1 MKSMY
6 LGGIDFMKLKLFAT
20 TVAALLVI
28 GILSAGNVSAH
39 AELDRSN
46 PAADATV
53 QGSPDLVEIW
63 FTEEIAEGSKI
74 EVADAT
80 GQTATKDVAKLD
92 LFDPDRKHLTVE
104 LKPDLPNGVYTVTW
118 TSISAEDGDT
128 ESDTFTFTIQG
139 SGTPVASPV
148 ASAAASPVGTGTP
161 PASKVSGSLQYADP
175 PKAQKANIDDR
186 ALAIALGAGVLAA
199 LFIYGFWRLVK
210 PRRHP
215 FDRNPR

>member
-1 MKSMY
+1 MKHISFAVIAATLV
-6 LGGIDFMKLKLFAT
+6 LGIFS
-20 TVAALLVI
+20 AAR
-28 GILSAGNVSAH
+28 VSAH

-46 PAADATV
+46 PEAKSTV
-53 QGSPDLVEIW
+53 QGSPTLVEIW

-74 EVADAT
+74 EVVDAT
-80 GQTATKDVAKLD
+80 GKSATAADAKLD

-104 LKPDLPNGVYTVTW
+104 LLPNLPNGAYTVTW

-128 ESDTFTFTIQG
+128 ESDSFTFTIEG

-148 ASAAASPVGTGTP
+148 ASPVGSPAATGTP
-161 PASKVSGSLQYADP
+161 TTKVSGSLQYSEP

-186 ALAIALGAGVLAA
+186 ALIIALGAGVLAA
-199 LFIYGFWRLVK
+199 LFIYGFWRLVRPK
-210 PRRHP
+210 RHP